1 MFLCRL
7 HSEIAWGPC
16 PTPSPHSWP
25 LEISAALRRDQAKI
39 CSSVARA
46 FLCAPQQ
53 GAKRTSTPTSVR
65 GWLANWLSQ
74 ANVKKYNVHTH
85 SITFWLSCYGYT
97 MVFRLTLSATP
108 YESCD
113 VLGHSTPRATPEKRA
128 ATSAGGQL
136 NCSAGSERVPDSPS
150 KGQSQ

>member
-1 MFLCRL
+1 M
-7 HSEIAWGPC
+7 
-16 PTPSPHSWP
+16 
-25 LEISAALRRDQAKI
+25 
-39 CSSVARA
+39 ARA

-113 VLGHSTPRATPEKRA
+113 RAGSQYTQNDDDVLGAVLRSSTLLHSVTVA
-128 ATSAGGQL
+128 A
-136 NCSAGSERVPDSPS
+136 
-150 KGQSQ
+150 